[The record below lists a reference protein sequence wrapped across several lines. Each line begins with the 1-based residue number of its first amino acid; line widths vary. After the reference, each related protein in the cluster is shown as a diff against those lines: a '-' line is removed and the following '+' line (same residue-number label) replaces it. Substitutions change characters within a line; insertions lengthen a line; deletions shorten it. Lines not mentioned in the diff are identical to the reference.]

1 MTAAV
6 ASLGFLPMALSTSSG
21 AEVQRPLATVV
32 IGGLISATLLTLF
45 VLPVLYV
52 WVEKRK
58 GSIKAPALSLLLG
71 FFSLTASSQVN
82 ESPLNGH
89 VFNERPAASLP
100 LDSIIALADRNALSL
115 KMAQK
120 QVDYYAGLK
129 KKTAEIPKTSF
140 GAEYGN
146 INSASNDTRFFLNQQ
161 FQLPKVYARQKEV
174 FQKAEALQ
182 ESRKY
187 LEQAELHHTIRQLC
201 YRIMDL
207 DRRDEIL
214 YRFVMVFSEWQKK
227 AEAQQKAGDINAATL
242 NAIALQTKQYL
253 FQKKQLESDRYS
265 LIQELNGM
273 IMSGN
278 SYKPSLENAVDK
290 NIPALIASFE
300 SHPSIQV
307 AEALTK
313 EQAAQTALETN
324 RLAADFNLGYSNLS
338 ITGWQTP
345 DGILQKYYAPSYRFG
360 IVQAGVSIPIFN
372 GAAKAKINAAKVKED
387 IAAMQK
393 KQQLENLNRRW
404 VDVVSR
410 FKAAK
415 EAYDYYVSEGL
426 SLSWDSWSQARKRV
440 ELGDISYAEYS
451 LLQSQH
457 LQVLIAHAETIHQLQ
472 MASAAFQFLT
482 EKK

>member
-1 MTAAV
+1 
-6 ASLGFLPMALSTSSG
+6 MALSTSSG

-52 WVEKRK
+52 WVERRK

-71 FFSLTASSQVN
+71 FFCLTASSQTI
-82 ESPLNGH
+82 ESPLGGH
-89 VFNERPAASLP
+89 VPNARPAASLP

-120 QVDYYAGLK
+120 QVEYYAGLK
-129 KKTAEIPKTSF
+129 KKSAEIPKTSF

-161 FQLPKVYARQKEV
+161 FQLPKVYARQKEAY
-174 FQKAEALQ
+174 QRAEGLQ
-182 ESRKY
+182 EAKKY

-214 YRFVMVFSEWQKK
+214 YRFLRVFSEWQKK
-227 AEAQQKAGDINAATL
+227 AEAQQKAGDINGATL

-253 FQKKQLESDRYS
+253 FQKKQLEADRYS

-278 SYKPSLENAVDK
+278 SYTPSLENTVDK
-290 NIPALIASFE
+290 NIPALIASLE
-300 SHPSIQV
+300 NHPSIQM
-307 AEALTK
+307 AEAQIK
-313 EQAAQTALETN
+313 EQVAQTALEKN

-345 DGILQKYYAPSYRFG
+345 DGVAQKYYAPSHRFG

-393 KQQLENLNRRW
+393 QQQLEMLNRRL
-404 VDVVSR
+404 VDVISQ
-410 FKAAK
+410 FGAAK

-426 SLSWDSWSQARKRV
+426 ALSNDNWSQAKKRL
-440 ELGDISYAEYS
+440 ELGDISYAEFNM
-451 LLQSQH
+451 LQSQY

-472 MASAAFQFLT
+472 MASATFQFLT